1 MAVGATSSKKRANG
15 AEATEGGSL
24 VEFDGIGFRK
34 KEGGRGGVTR
44 RAYSHP
50 VVLVEGRT
58 PMVTILVP
66 AEVSRVCGL
75 EEGAAVSLA
84 EALMLLRQ
92 RDLIHEL

>member
-1 MAVGATSSKKRANG
+1 MAVGATFSKKMANG

-24 VEFDGIGFRK
+24 RK

-50 VVLVEGRT
+50 VVLVEGRA
-58 PMVTILVP
+58 PMVRILVP

-75 EEGAAVSLA
+75 EDGAAVSLA

-92 RDLIHEL
+92 RDLIHKL